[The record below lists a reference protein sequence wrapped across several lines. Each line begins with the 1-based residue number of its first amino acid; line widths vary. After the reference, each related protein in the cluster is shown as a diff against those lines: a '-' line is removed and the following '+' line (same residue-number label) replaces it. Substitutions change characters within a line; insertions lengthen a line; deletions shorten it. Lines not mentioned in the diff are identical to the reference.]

1 MQEAASKMTHEALQ
15 QVNQAY
21 NKQVSDQIIRVTG
34 ELRRMEELLS
44 AGLVDRRVLSEFR
57 YAVDRVR
64 STGWQVERWLAGD
77 ERSLSSMLVEDR
89 IRMTTS
95 MATQLAS
102 EAAIADKDLAGLRAL
117 KEAVKKLEGVLDSL

>member
-1 MQEAASKMTHEALQ
+1 MQDAVSKMTDTALQ
-15 QVNQAY
+15 EANQAY
-21 NKQVSDQIIRVTG
+21 NKQVSDQITRVTG
-34 ELRRMEELLS
+34 ELRRMEDLLS

-77 ERSLSSMLVEDR
+77 EQSLSVKMVEDR
-89 IRMTTS
+89 IRLATR

-102 EAAIADKDLAGLRAL
+102 ETTITDKDFAGLRAL
-117 KEAVKKLEGVLDSL
+117 KEAVTKLERVLENL